1 MLASSC
7 VKSGS
12 VVNNAMRGTDMLVE
26 VLGDIRDVEVGV
38 ALIGELLELGVE

>member
-1 MLASSC
+1 
-7 VKSGS
+7 
-12 VVNNAMRGTDMLVE
+12 MRGTDMLVE